1 MVRHAGW
8 RLVAFFVG
16 FSLVAA
22 LVPRATAAAQPAA
35 PAKSP
40 SNVSPRLGELSDEP
54 GVARSRVAENR
65 LAGLPA
71 RGAGSLLHQPDGR
84 FLVNAR
90 LTKADAAT
98 EAALVAAGAKV
109 TARSIEDH
117 LVTLAIGS
125 ADIENVGTVAGVEW
139 LEEILEPTV
148 GRADRSQ
155 LADVLRQGDVATSAV
170 CGSRIISEADTHLAV
185 ATARS
190 VNSVD
195 GTGVK
200 VGVLSD
206 SYNNRGGA
214 ASSVAAGELPGPGNP
229 CGRTTPVTVRSELG
243 SGGSDEGRAMA
254 EAVHDLAPGAHILV
268 ASAFKG
274 DVDFANQ
281 IRNLA
286 AAGAKVIVDDISYF
300 NESIYQDGII
310 AKAVA
315 DVTALGVTYFSSA
328 ANTNKIIGGNDV
340 ASYEAQAYRPTACPA
355 RITAIYRN
363 SDCHDFNPAAG
374 VSAGNAFTLDNDGT
388 LRVKLGWNEPAFGL
402 TTDLDLFIVDAVTD
416 TVVAQSNLDNPGTTK
431 LAYEDAWF
439 MNTTGEARSYRVVV
453 SRYKSS
459 AMPRFKTIHLSTAG
473 VTAVQ
478 WNVSAG
484 GDIVGPSGYGHNM
497 MRSMGSIAAIKYDT
511 TTAPEDYSSRGPA
524 TYCWNPI
531 VGTTAASALPSCVT
545 STVTLTATDGARN
558 SFFGEADGG
567 IFRFF
572 GTSQAA
578 PHAAAIAVLQ
588 VQARPCRTPVQIL
601 AAQQASA
608 VPVGAF
614 GVNAVGAGRVQAP
627 AAISGL
633 ALCPVAPG
641 PPTGVSG
648 TPGIGQVS
656 LSWSAPASNGGS
668 AITGYR
674 VTPRIGGSAQ
684 PVRVFNSAATAQSI
698 TGLANGTTYTF
709 VVRAVNAAGTG
720 AASAASASIVTVPT
734 SSSPFANA
742 NALVTRIFTDLIGR
756 APTAAERNGYVARL
770 EAGSLTRGG
779 FVAELRSSSD
789 HLTNVDP
796 VTRLYRAYLLRIPD
810 RSGLTFWIRQH
821 RVNGKSLNAI
831 SSSFAASNEFKT
843 KYGSLGNRAFV
854 ELIYQNVLGRP
865 GEASGVDFWTSRL
878 DRRVNTR
885 GQVMTGF
892 SESGEYKTK
901 QASEVDV
908 SVIYI
913 LLLGRAPTTAEFDAL
928 VDALDDEVKTRA
940 SIAGDII
947 ESEAYAT
954 RING

>member
-1 MVRHAGW
+1 
-8 RLVAFFVG
+8 
-16 FSLVAA
+16 
-22 LVPRATAAAQPAA
+22 
-35 PAKSP
+35 
-40 SNVSPRLGELSDEP
+40 
-54 GVARSRVAENR
+54 
-65 LAGLPA
+65 
-71 RGAGSLLHQPDGR
+71 
-84 FLVNAR
+84 
-90 LTKADAAT
+90 
-98 EAALVAAGAKV
+98 
-109 TARSIEDH
+109 
-117 LVTLAIGS
+117 
-125 ADIENVGTVAGVEW
+125 
-139 LEEILEPTV
+139 
-148 GRADRSQ
+148 
-155 LADVLRQGDVATSAV
+155 
-170 CGSRIISEADTHLAV
+170 
-185 ATARS
+185 
-190 VNSVD
+190 
-195 GTGVK
+195 
-200 VGVLSD
+200 
-206 SYNNRGGA
+206 
-214 ASSVAAGELPGPGNP
+214 
-229 CGRTTPVTVRSELG
+229 
-243 SGGSDEGRAMA
+243 
-254 EAVHDLAPGAHILV
+254 
-268 ASAFKG
+268 
-274 DVDFANQ
+274 
-281 IRNLA
+281 
-286 AAGAKVIVDDISYF
+286 
-300 NESIYQDGII
+300 
-310 AKAVA
+310 
-315 DVTALGVTYFSSA
+315 
-328 ANTNKIIGGNDV
+328 
-340 ASYEAQAYRPTACPA
+340 
-355 RITAIYRN
+355 
-363 SDCHDFNPAAG
+363 
-374 VSAGNAFTLDNDGT
+374 
-388 LRVKLGWNEPAFGL
+388 
-402 TTDLDLFIVDAVTD
+402 
-416 TVVAQSNLDNPGTTK
+416 
-431 LAYEDAWF
+431 
-439 MNTTGEARSYRVVV
+439 
-453 SRYKSS
+453 
-459 AMPRFKTIHLSTAG
+459 
-473 VTAVQ
+473 
-478 WNVSAG
+478 
-484 GDIVGPSGYGHNM
+484 
-497 MRSMGSIAAIKYDT
+497 
-511 TTAPEDYSSRGPA
+511 
-524 TYCWNPI
+524 
-531 VGTTAASALPSCVT
+531 
-545 STVTLTATDGARN
+545 
-558 SFFGEADGG
+558 
-567 IFRFF
+567 
-572 GTSQAA
+572 
-578 PHAAAIAVLQ
+578 
-588 VQARPCRTPVQIL
+588 
-601 AAQQASA
+601 
-608 VPVGAF
+608 
-614 GVNAVGAGRVQAP
+614 
-627 AAISGL
+627 
-633 ALCPVAPG
+633 
-641 PPTGVSG
+641 VSG